1 MDGSELLQFY
11 EFLYSGV
18 RTKII
23 FDSFLCFCYYCD
35 VFKEMTAMNPK
46 AFLFPGQGSQYVG
59 MGKDIHD
66 LYTSARE
73 IFEKAKEVTGLPLE
87 KLCFSGPMEDL
98 TLTANL
104 QPAVTTVNLSILA
117 CLKEKGIKPDW
128 VAGHS
133 LGEYSALFAAGV
145 ISLEDTIRLVWT
157 RGALMDQAAAKNPG
171 AMAAIMGLSS
181 KTLEEIISTLARE
194 GAIGTANFNT
204 PEQTVIS
211 GAKSLIEKASQ
222 QVAQAGG
229 KAIPLPVSGAWHSPL
244 MEEAMEAFKKVL
256 DAVPFN
262 APACALVL
270 NVTGKPEKD
279 PFKIKKIM
287 AQQIGQPVRWMEAV
301 NTLMTQGVSR
311 FVEVGPKKVLL
322 GLVRKCLPKDYT
334 YQAYNVEDLK
344 SLEAY
349 LAAEKN

>member
-1 MDGSELLQFY
+1 
-11 EFLYSGV
+11 
-18 RTKII
+18 
-23 FDSFLCFCYYCD
+23 
-35 VFKEMTAMNPK
+35 MNPR

-66 LYTSARE
+66 LYPSARQ
-73 IFEKAKEVTGLPLE
+73 IFEKAEAITGMPLK
-87 KLCFSGPMEDL
+87 KLCFTGPMEDL

-104 QPAVTTVNLSILA
+104 QPAVTTVNLAILA

-145 ISLEDTIRLVWT
+145 INLEDTIRLVKI
-157 RGALMDQAAAKNPG
+157 RGALMEQAAEKNPG

-181 KTLEEIISTLARE
+181 KTLEEIISTLKRE
-194 GAIGTANFNT
+194 GALGAANFNT

-211 GAKSLIEKASQ
+211 GTKSLIEKASQ

-229 KAIPLPVSGAWHSPL
+229 KAIPLAVSGAWHSPL
-244 MEEAMEAFKKVL
+244 MTEAMEAFKKVM
-256 DAVPFN
+256 DSVPFN
-262 APACALVL
+262 APDCALVL
-270 NVTGKPEKD
+270 NVTGKPEND
-279 PFKIKKIM
+279 PVKIKEIM
-287 AQQIGQPVRWMEAV
+287 AQQIGQPVRWTEVV
-301 NTLMTQGVSR
+301 NNLKIEGVSR

-334 YQAYNVEDLK
+334 YQAHNVEDLK
-344 SLEAY
+344 SLDAY